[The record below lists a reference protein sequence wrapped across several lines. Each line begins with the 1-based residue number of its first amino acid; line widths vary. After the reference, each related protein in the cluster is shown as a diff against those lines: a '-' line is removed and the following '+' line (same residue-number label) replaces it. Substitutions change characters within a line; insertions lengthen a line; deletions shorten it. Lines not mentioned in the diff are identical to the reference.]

1 MIKIITDS
9 TCDIPPELLEKHD
22 ITVVPAYVLWNNE
35 QFLDRVTLT
44 AEQFYARIESDPLRP
59 TTSQPTS
66 ADFSRAFA
74 TAVENGAEEII
85 CVTVSSAM
93 SGTYQSAQNA
103 AKSAAVPVHVVDSKG
118 PTMMV
123 GWQALAAARAL
134 EAGKSAQEAV
144 AAADQVRQNLVLVV
158 GMETLTYLS
167 KGGRIGD
174 AIFWL
179 GNTLSVKP
187 LVFINR
193 QSGKVMPIALHRTHK
208 GLVEGLYHKFQTSL
222 SSLKNLHVAVLHG
235 NSPEEAQKLAQRIR
249 VDLSPLE
256 LIVQMTGPV
265 LGINTGPGALALC
278 GYAES

>member
-1 MIKIITDS
+1 
-9 TCDIPPELLEKHD
+9 
-22 ITVVPAYVLWNNE
+22 
-35 QFLDRVTLT
+35 
-44 AEQFYARIESDPLRP
+44 
-59 TTSQPTS
+59 
-66 ADFSRAFA
+66 
-74 TAVENGAEEII
+74 
-85 CVTVSSAM
+85 
-93 SGTYQSAQNA
+93 
-103 AKSAAVPVHVVDSKG
+103 
-118 PTMMV
+118 
-123 GWQALAAARAL
+123 
-134 EAGKSAQEAV
+134 
-144 AAADQVRQNLVLVV
+144 
-158 GMETLTYLS
+158 LTYLS

-249 VDLSPLE
+249 EDLSPLE

>member
-9 TCDIPPELLEKHD
+9 TCDIPQELLEKYD
-22 ITVVPAYVLWNNE
+22 IAVVPSYVLWNNE
-35 QFLDRVTLT
+35 QFLDRVTLSPQ
-44 AEQFYARIESDPLRP
+44 QFYARIESDPVRP

-74 TAVENGAEEII
+74 AAVEKGAREII

-93 SGTYQSAQNA
+93 SGTYQSALDA
-103 AKSAAVPVHVVDSKG
+103 AKLASVPVHAVDSRG

-123 GWQALAAARAL
+123 GWQALAAARAVD
-134 EAGKSAQEAV
+134 AGKSALEALEAV
-144 AAADQVRQNLVLVV
+144 EKVRQNLVLVV
-158 GMETLTYLS
+158 GMESLTYLG

-193 QSGKVMPIALHRTHK
+193 QSGKVMPVALHRTHK
-208 GLVEGLYHKFQTSL
+208 GLVEGLYSKFKNSL
-222 SSLKNLHVAVLHG
+222 GSLKNLHVAVLHG
-235 NSPEEAQKLAQRIR
+235 NSPDEAQKLAQRVR
-249 VDLSPLE
+249 EELSPVE
-256 LIVQMTGPV
+256 LFIQLTGPV

-278 GYAES
+278 GYSEA